1 MAWVRKVNRHVQVLV
16 PKTVG
21 GNTAYVKIVPG
32 VITALGAGEL
42 VTVRVGRY
50 DTDSG
55 TIGSQ
60 YITYTDIDR
69 RTDPNEDLPAT
80 VKYISY

>member
-1 MAWVRKVNRHVQVLV
+1 MGWERKVGRHVQILV

-21 GNTAYVKIVPG
+21 ENTAYVKILPG
-32 VITALGAGEL
+32 VITALGAAEL
-42 VTVRVGRY
+42 ITVRVGRY

-55 TIGSQ
+55 TPGSQ

-69 RTDPNEDLPAT
+69 RTDPDENLPAT
-80 VKYISY
+80 VKYLSY